1 MSLAAG
7 FLGIAVVI
15 VGTRMLCVMDGGGRG
30 GIIAKG
36 LPSDIGIAIQMKY
49 KDDKDMRK
57 ILQFQYGIFG
67 DEVFVEG
74 DDPARVWC
82 QHSLQKLNERKMIG

>member
-1 MSLAAG
+1 
-7 FLGIAVVI
+7 
-15 VGTRMLCVMDGGGRG
+15 
-30 GIIAKG
+30 
-36 LPSDIGIAIQMKY
+36 
-49 KDDKDMRK
+49 MRK